1 MSTWAALIKSTG
13 DRSGWPW
20 VIVLA
25 ASLLLSFVHRGLL
38 GILVTP
44 IQHDLLLS
52 DLQMG
57 EIQGPAFAIVFAV
70 TSVVFGRI
78 ADTWRRRELLVLG
91 MVLWSCGTL
100 VCGFAQGF
108 GSLVLGRMLI
118 GSGIATVIPLGVAI
132 IGDAFEP
139 QRRGLAYGVF
149 MAGAPLGDALTVIT
163 GGELLSLAQKTAIP
177 WISGLAAWRQVV
189 LVSVGPVLPLIIL
202 TMCLSEPSRR
212 TDASAAELE
221 DHGDESPR
229 YLVRNWRIYLP
240 YALSTA
246 LCAICGAATY
256 WMPEVL
262 RRSFSLGADTIG
274 EDYGITLLV
283 SSIAGAGAGVMAGR
297 LAVTAQQGFGLAS
310 LTYVV
315 VALSLLTFLSTSF
328 GLTLGSIGLYVVAD
342 AATAVLLT
350 SSIQSI
356 TPGSLRGTVAALER
370 FCGAIVGYSLGQ
382 PLVGYI
388 SDHWMRGAR
397 GLGIAMVTVVIPA
410 LLIAAIFLYLAGRPL
425 TERQPAAA

>member
-1 MSTWAALIKSTG
+1 MWTALAKSTG

-44 IQHDLLLS
+44 MQRELQLS

-57 EIQGPAFAIVFAV
+57 EIQGPAFAVVFAV
-70 TSVVFGRI
+70 TSVIFGRI
-78 ADTWRRRELLVLG
+78 ADTWRRRELLALG
-91 MVLWSCGTL
+91 MLLWSCGTL

-118 GSGIATVIPLGVAI
+118 GGGIAAVIPLGVAI

-149 MAGAPLGDALTVIT
+149 MAGAALGDALTVMS
-163 GGELLSLAQKTAIP
+163 GGELLSLAQKSAIP

-189 LVSVGPVLPLIIL
+189 LVSVAPALPLMIW
-202 TMCLSEPSRR
+202 TMCLAEPRRR

-221 DHGDESPR
+221 DRGDESPR

-246 LCAICGAATY
+246 VCAICGAATY

-262 RRSFSLGADTIG
+262 RRSFSLGADRIG
-274 EDYGITLLV
+274 EDYGITLLI
-283 SSIAGAGAGVMAGR
+283 SSIAGAGAGMIAGR
-297 LAVTAQQGFGLAS
+297 LVVTAQRGFGLAS
-310 LTYVV
+310 LTYTL
-315 VALSLLTFLSTSF
+315 VALSLLSFLSTNL
-328 GLTLGSIGLYVVAD
+328 GLTLGSIGLYVIAD
-342 AATAVLLT
+342 AAMAVLLT
-350 SSIQSI
+350 SSIQAI
-356 TPGSLRGTVAALER
+356 TPGGLRGTVAALER
-370 FCGAIVGYSLGQ
+370 FCGGIVGYSLGQ

-388 SDHWMRGAR
+388 SDQWMRGAR
-397 GLGIAMVTVVIPA
+397 GLGNAMITVAIPA

-425 TERQPAAA
+425 TKA